1 MKNIYILDSIHNLKI
16 FKKHQKKIKFIS
28 FENLYLNDIKIIE
41 QISVTNISIQK
52 KSHTY
57 QIQLVVLHL

>member
-16 FKKHQKKIKFIS
+16 FKKNQKKIKFIS

-41 QISVTNISIQK
+41 QISVTNVSIK
-52 KSHTY
+52 K
-57 QIQLVVLHL
+57 IENF